1 MHSRVEYLFFCK
13 WKEGELAVRIRVIWA
28 HNQSYSSKFLIYDYI
43 DYCMYDKIKKTR
55 LKQCVQN
62 RPLSETVESVES
74 GSDDRSRES

>member
-1 MHSRVEYLFFCK
+1 
-13 WKEGELAVRIRVIWA
+13 
-28 HNQSYSSKFLIYDYI
+28 
-43 DYCMYDKIKKTR
+43 MYDKIKKTR